1 MTRLALMIDLER
13 CTGCKSC
20 EVACKTENG
29 LGPGER
35 RNRVVWFGDG
45 ETTQEHNKPPSLD
58 FLALSCQQC
67 ERPACIRAC
76 PVSPK
81 AITKD
86 PDTGVVRVD
95 EDMCVG
101 CGECVT
107 ACPYGAMG
115 YDPVGHHAVKCDLCF
130 DRRED
135 GEPTTACAAVC
146 PTKAITFGNHDELL
160 SNAEASKR
168 KKIDNDPF
176 LLGPATIYLDRDIP
190 SASAFNANN
199 RPIPSVLDTGYK
211 ISPKSA
217 SYPYGFPRSERK
229 VDRVEPGGCNIC
241 FNSCT
246 TKFHFHGD
254 KLVKVTGNEED
265 PILEGRVCPKSQ
277 LSLQLYSSKDRLTQ
291 PLKRVG
297 ERGENSFEPIS
308 WEQALNEIS
317 TKLKTIRSE
326 FGNESLGL
334 FSGTRTGTLTNRGY
348 IRMFA
353 KLWGTPNFVT
363 TEPFCSSGKNLAYS
377 MTQGYSGPGNTY
389 TENDMG
395 SAALHLYWGDNQ
407 AETRPVHFGMIN
419 DWRLKRGARMI
430 VIDPRKTVTASKSD
444 WHIPIRPGGDMAL
457 SLSVV
462 YHILSNNLHDQKFCD
477 EWVLG
482 WKNWRDFILE
492 KAYTPEWAAEIADM
506 EPNEIR
512 NLAEEIANADG
523 CIIYGSRGINQ
534 HMNSTQSNRVLMFL
548 AAITGN
554 WGRPGGAYFNMSAS
568 LPIDL
573 DIPVDRLG
581 TITRPKL
588 RTSPVGWT
596 NAILE
601 GKPYNLK
608 AMIVNNNPMA
618 LWPDQNET
626 RKALAALDLL
636 VHIDIFPN
644 ETSAWADY
652 ILPAATGIEKGEV
665 GRACEDR
672 RIVWI
677 DKMMEAPGEAKPDG
691 WIWIELGKRFG
702 FEDVLREDWKDSRK
716 FWDEALINNIQLRG
730 VTQKRLHS
738 TPYRW
743 VRFPVETEDSPEI
756 PTLYLEGTTAAGAPD
771 GNRFPTK
778 SGKLEFWTEELN
790 EKFKPYGLTAF
801 PEFYGERESLI
812 DMAHIEL
819 LDDDASE
826 GIVGPFASGGLS
838 LRGRI
843 VQPDEAKPSRKIR
856 AEGFNLEL
864 LTGRPAAPHFHS
876 WTHYSWQAQEMWPDL
891 YAQIHPKTARE
902 LEIKDGDLIEI
913 ESKHG
918 SVQAKAWVYAGI
930 RKQAVFLPI
939 GWGERQPFNPW
950 RPVNFLTDK
959 TQRDPIS
966 EQTNLKT
973 LLCRIKKK
981 TSPLFINTRA

>member
-20 EVACKTENG
+20 EAACKTENG

-35 RNRVVWFGDG
+35 RNRVVWFAG
-45 ETTQEHNKPPSLD
+45 EEQQQDSDLSAPLD

-76 PVSPK
+76 PVNPK

-86 PDTGVVRVD
+86 PTTGIVRVN
-95 EDMCVG
+95 EDTCVG

-115 YDPVGHHAVKCDLCF
+115 YDSNGHHAVKCDLCF
-130 DRRED
+130 EHRAE
-135 GEPTTACAAVC
+135 GGITTACASVC
-146 PTKAITFGNHDELL
+146 PTNAITFGDRDDLE
-160 SNAEASKR
+160 SKAHSMGR
-168 KKIDNDPF
+168 KQIDNDPF
-176 LLGPATIYLDRDIP
+176 LLGPATIYLDRKQYQNGPFDAKKR
-190 SASAFNANN
+190 S
-199 RPIPSVLDTGYK
+199 IPSVLDTGYK
-211 ISPKSA
+211 ISQRKIDF
-217 SYPYGFPRSERK
+217 PYGFSRDERK
-229 VDRVEPGGCNIC
+229 ADRIEAGGCNIC

-246 TKFHFHGD
+246 AKFHFHND
-254 KLVKVTGNEED
+254 RLVKVTGNDED
-265 PILEGRVCPKSQ
+265 PILKGKVCPKSQ
-277 LSLQLYSSKDRLTQ
+277 LSLQLYSSKERLTQ
-291 PLKRVG
+291 PLKRIG
-297 ERGENSFEPIS
+297 NRGENKFEPIS
-308 WEQALNEIS
+308 WKQALDEIS
-317 TKLKTIRSE
+317 IKLAAIKSN
-326 FGNESLGL
+326 FGSESLGL

-377 MTQGYSGPGNTY
+377 MTQGYGGPGNTY
-389 TENDMG
+389 TEEDMG
-395 SAALHLYWGDNQ
+395 SASLHIYWGDNQ

-419 DWRLKRGARMI
+419 DWRLNRGARMI
-430 VIDPRKTVTASKSD
+430 VIDPRKTVTASKAD

-457 SLSVV
+457 SLSIA
-462 YHILSNNLHDQKFCD
+462 YHILSNNLHDKNFCD
-477 EWVLG
+477 SWVLG
-482 WKNWRDFILE
+482 WQKWRDFILQ
-492 KAYTPEWAAEIADM
+492 KQYTPEWAAEIADLTP
-506 EPNEIR
+506 ERIR
-512 NLAEEIANADG
+512 ILAEEIAGADG

-573 DIPVDRLG
+573 DIPENRLAS
-581 TITRPKL
+581 ITKPKL
-588 RTSPVGWT
+588 RTSPIGWT
-596 NAILE
+596 TAILE
-601 GKPYNLK
+601 GKPYDLK

-618 LWPDQNET
+618 LWPDQNKT
-626 RKALAALDLL
+626 REALAALELL
-636 VHIDIFPN
+636 IHIDIFPN

-652 ILPAATGIEKGEV
+652 VLPAATGIEKGEV

-677 DKMMEAPGEAKPDG
+677 DKMIEAPGQAKPDG

-702 FEDVLREDWKDSRK
+702 FQDVLLEDWKDPRK
-716 FWDEALINNIQLRG
+716 FWDEALIGNIQMRG

-738 TPYRW
+738 NPYRW
-743 VRFPVETEDSPEI
+743 VRFPVPSEDAPEI
-756 PTLYLEGTTAAGAPD
+756 QTLYLEGTTAAGAPE
-771 GNRFPTK
+771 GHRFPTK

-790 EKFKPYGLTAF
+790 AKFEPYGLTAY

-812 DMAHIEL
+812 DMAHMEII
-819 LDDDASE
+819 DDDGSD
-826 GIVGPFASGGLS
+826 GILGPFASGGMAVT
-838 LRGRI
+838 GRI
-843 VQPDEAKPSRKIR
+843 VQPEEAQPSHRIR
-856 AEGFNLEL
+856 SEGFHLEL

-891 YAQIHPKTARE
+891 YAQIHPITAGE
-902 LEIKDGDLIEI
+902 LSIQDGDLIEV

-918 SVQAKAWVYAGI
+918 AIQAKAWVFPGI
-930 RKQAVFLPI
+930 RRHAVFLPI

-966 EQTNLKT
+966 EQTNLKS
-973 LLCRIKKK
+973 LLCKVTKK
-981 TSPLFINTRA
+981 SAGC

>member
-20 EVACKTENG
+20 EAACKTENG

-35 RNRVVWFGDG
+35 RNRVVWFAG
-45 ETTQEHNKPPSLD
+45 EEQKQDSDLSTPLD

-76 PVSPK
+76 PVNPK

-86 PDTGVVRVD
+86 PTTGIVRVN
-95 EDMCVG
+95 EDTCVG

-115 YDPVGHHAVKCDLCF
+115 YDSNGHHAVKCDLCF
-130 DRRED
+130 EHREE
-135 GEPTTACAAVC
+135 GGITTACASVC
-146 PTKAITFGNHDELL
+146 PTNAITFGARDDLE
-160 SNAEASKR
+160 SKAHSMGR
-168 KKIDNDPF
+168 KQIDNDPF
-176 LLGPATIYLDRDIP
+176 LLGPATIYLDRKQYQNGPFDAKKRI
-190 SASAFNANN
+190 
-199 RPIPSVLDTGYK
+199 IPSVLDTGYK
-211 ISPKSA
+211 ISQREIDF
-217 SYPYGFPRSERK
+217 PYGFSRDERK
-229 VDRVEPGGCNIC
+229 ADRIEAGGCNIC

-246 TKFHFHGD
+246 AKFHFHND
-254 KLVKVTGNEED
+254 RLVKVTGNDED
-265 PILEGRVCPKSQ
+265 PILKGKVCPKSQ
-277 LSLQLYSSKDRLTQ
+277 LSLQLYSSKERLTQ
-291 PLKRVG
+291 PLKRIG
-297 ERGENSFEPIS
+297 NRGENKFEPIS
-308 WEQALNEIS
+308 WKQALDEIS
-317 TKLKTIRSE
+317 IKLAAIKSN
-326 FGNESLGL
+326 FGSESLGL

-377 MTQGYSGPGNTY
+377 MTQGYGGPGNTY
-389 TENDMG
+389 TEEDMG
-395 SAALHLYWGDNQ
+395 SASLHIYWGDNQ

-419 DWRLKRGARMI
+419 DWRLNHGARMI
-430 VIDPRKTVTASKSD
+430 VIDPRKTVTASKAD

-457 SLSVV
+457 SLSIA
-462 YHILSNNLHDQKFCD
+462 YHILSNNLHDKNFCD
-477 EWVLG
+477 SWVLG
-482 WKNWRDFILE
+482 WQKWRDFILQ
-492 KAYTPEWAAEIADM
+492 KQYTPEWAAEIADLTP
-506 EPNEIR
+506 ERIR
-512 NLAEEIANADG
+512 ILAEEIAGADG

-573 DIPVDRLG
+573 DIPENRLAS
-581 TITRPKL
+581 ITKPKL
-588 RTSPVGWT
+588 RTSPIGWT
-596 NAILE
+596 TAILE
-601 GKPYNLK
+601 GKPYDLK

-618 LWPDQNET
+618 LWPDQNKT
-626 RKALAALDLL
+626 REALAALELL
-636 VHIDIFPN
+636 IHIDIFPN

-652 ILPAATGIEKGEV
+652 VLPAATGIEKGEV

-677 DKMMEAPGEAKPDG
+677 DKMMEAPGQAKPDG

-702 FEDVLREDWKDSRK
+702 FQDVLLEDWKDPRK
-716 FWDEALINNIQLRG
+716 FWDEALIGNIQMRG

-738 TPYRW
+738 NPYRW
-743 VRFPVETEDSPEI
+743 VRFPVPSEDAPEI
-756 PTLYLEGTTAAGAPD
+756 QTLYLEGTTAAGAPE
-771 GNRFPTK
+771 GHRFPTK

-790 EKFKPYGLTAF
+790 AKFKPYGLTAY

-812 DMAHIEL
+812 DMAHMEII
-819 LDDDASE
+819 DDDGSD
-826 GIVGPFASGGLS
+826 GILGPFASGGMALT
-838 LRGRI
+838 GRI
-843 VQPDEAKPSRKIR
+843 VQPEEAQPSHRIR
-856 AEGFNLEL
+856 SEGFHLEL

-891 YAQIHPKTARE
+891 YAQIHPITAGE
-902 LEIKDGDLIEI
+902 LSIQDGDLIEV

-918 SVQAKAWVYAGI
+918 AIQAKAWVFPGI
-930 RKQAVFLPI
+930 RRHAVFLPI

-966 EQTNLKT
+966 EQTNLKS
-973 LLCRIKKK
+973 LLCKVTKKA
-981 TSPLFINTRA
+981 TG

>member
-35 RNRVVWFGDG
+35 RNRVVWFAG
-45 ETTQEHNKPPSLD
+45 EEQQQDSDLSAPLD

-76 PVSPK
+76 PVNPK

-86 PDTGVVRVD
+86 PTTGIVRVN
-95 EDMCVG
+95 EDTCVG

-115 YDPVGHHAVKCDLCF
+115 YDSNGHHAVKCDLCF
-130 DRRED
+130 EHREE
-135 GEPTTACAAVC
+135 GGITTACASVC
-146 PTKAITFGNHDELL
+146 PTNAITFGARDDLE
-160 SNAEASKR
+160 SKAHSMGR
-168 KKIDNDPF
+168 KQIDNDPF
-176 LLGPATIYLDRDIP
+176 LLGPATIYLDRKQYQNGPFDAKKR
-190 SASAFNANN
+190 S
-199 RPIPSVLDTGYK
+199 IPSVLDTGYK
-211 ISPKSA
+211 ISQSKIDF
-217 SYPYGFPRSERK
+217 PYGFSRDERK
-229 VDRVEPGGCNIC
+229 ADRIEAGGCNIC

-246 TKFHFHGD
+246 AKFHFHND
-254 KLVKVTGNEED
+254 RLVKVTGNDED
-265 PILEGRVCPKSQ
+265 PILKGKVCPKSQ
-277 LSLQLYSSKDRLTQ
+277 LSLQLYSSKERLTQ
-291 PLKRVG
+291 PLKRIG
-297 ERGENSFEPIS
+297 TRGENKFEPVS
-308 WEQALNEIS
+308 WKQALDEIS
-317 TKLKTIRSE
+317 TKLAAIKSN
-326 FGNESLGL
+326 FGSESLGL

-377 MTQGYSGPGNTY
+377 MTQGYGGPGNTY
-389 TENDMG
+389 TEEDMG
-395 SAALHLYWGDNQ
+395 SASLHIYWGDNQ

-419 DWRLKRGARMI
+419 DWRLNRGARMI
-430 VIDPRKTVTASKSD
+430 VIDPRKTVTASKAD

-457 SLSVV
+457 SLSIA
-462 YHILSNNLHDQKFCD
+462 YHILSNNLHDKNFCD
-477 EWVLG
+477 SWVLG
-482 WKNWRDFILE
+482 WQKWRDFILQ
-492 KAYTPEWAAEIADM
+492 KQYTPEWAAEIADLTP
-506 EPNEIR
+506 ERIR
-512 NLAEEIANADG
+512 ILAEEIAGADG

-573 DIPVDRLG
+573 DIPENRLAS
-581 TITRPKL
+581 ITKPKL
-588 RTSPVGWT
+588 RTSPIGWT
-596 NAILE
+596 TAILE
-601 GKPYNLK
+601 GKPYDLK

-618 LWPDQNET
+618 LWPDQNKT
-626 RKALAALDLL
+626 REALAALELL
-636 VHIDIFPN
+636 IHIDIFPN

-652 ILPAATGIEKGEV
+652 VLPAATGIEKGEV

-677 DKMMEAPGEAKPDG
+677 DKMIEAPGQAKPDG

-702 FEDVLREDWKDSRK
+702 FQDVLLEDWKDPRK
-716 FWDEALINNIQLRG
+716 FWDEALIGNIQMRG

-738 TPYRW
+738 NPYRW
-743 VRFPVETEDSPEI
+743 VRFPVPSEDAPEI
-756 PTLYLEGTTAAGAPD
+756 QTLYLEGTTAAGAPE
-771 GNRFPTK
+771 GHRFPTK

-790 EKFKPYGLTAF
+790 AKFEPYGLTAY

-812 DMAHIEL
+812 DMAHMEII
-819 LDDDASE
+819 DDDGSD
-826 GIVGPFASGGLS
+826 GILGPFASGGMAVT
-838 LRGRI
+838 GRI
-843 VQPDEAKPSRKIR
+843 VQPEEAQPSHRIR
-856 AEGFNLEL
+856 SEGFHLEL

-891 YAQIHPKTARE
+891 YAQIHPITAGE
-902 LEIKDGDLIEI
+902 LSIQDGDLIEV

-918 SVQAKAWVYAGI
+918 AIQAKAWVFPGI
-930 RKQAVFLPI
+930 RRHAVFLPI

-959 TQRDPIS
+959 TQRAPIS
-966 EQTNLKT
+966 EQTNLKS
-973 LLCRIKKK
+973 LLCKVTKK
-981 TSPLFINTRA
+981 SVGW

>member
-35 RNRVVWFGDG
+35 RNRVVWFAG
-45 ETTQEHNKPPSLD
+45 EEQKQDPGLSAPLD

-76 PVSPK
+76 PVNPK

-86 PDTGVVRVD
+86 PTTGIVRVN
-95 EDMCVG
+95 EDTCVG

-115 YDPVGHHAVKCDLCF
+115 YDSNGHHAVKCDLCF
-130 DRRED
+130 EHRAD
-135 GEPTTACAAVC
+135 GGITTACASVC
-146 PTKAITFGNHDELL
+146 PTNAITFGTRDDLE
-160 SNAEASKR
+160 SKADSMGR
-168 KKIDNDPF
+168 KQIDNDPF
-176 LLGPATIYLDRDIP
+176 LLGPATIYLDRKQYQNDP
-190 SASAFNANN
+190 FDAKK
-199 RPIPSVLDTGYK
+199 RTIPSVLDTGYK
-211 ISPKSA
+211 ISQKKVDF
-217 SYPYGFPRSERK
+217 PYGFSRDERK
-229 VDRVEPGGCNIC
+229 ADRIEAGGCNIC

-246 TKFHFHGD
+246 AKFHFH
-254 KLVKVTGNEED
+254 KNRLVKVTGNDED
-265 PILEGRVCPKSQ
+265 PILKGRVCPKSQ
-277 LSLQLYSSKDRLTQ
+277 LSLQLYSSKERLTQ
-291 PLKRVG
+291 PLKRIG
-297 ERGENSFEPIS
+297 KRGENKFEPVS
-308 WEQALNEIS
+308 WKQALDEIS
-317 TKLKTIRSE
+317 ARLITIKSQ

-377 MTQGYSGPGNTY
+377 MTQGYGGPGNTY
-389 TENDMG
+389 TEEDMG
-395 SAALHLYWGDNQ
+395 SASLHIYWGDNQ

-419 DWRLKRGARMI
+419 DWRLKRGAEMI
-430 VIDPRKTVTASKSD
+430 VIDPRKTVTASKAD

-457 SLSVV
+457 SLSIA
-462 YHILSNNLHDQKFCD
+462 YHILSNHLHDENFCNS
-477 EWVLG
+477 WVLG
-482 WKNWRDFILE
+482 WKKWRDFILR
-492 KAYTPEWAAEIADM
+492 KQYTPEWAAEIADLT
-506 EPNEIR
+506 PQEIR
-512 NLAEEIANADG
+512 ILAEKIASANG

-568 LPIDL
+568 LPIDI
-573 DIPVDRLG
+573 DIPEDRLASV
-581 TITRPKL
+581 RKPKL
-588 RTSPVGWT
+588 RTSPIGWT
-596 NAILE
+596 KAILE
-601 GKPYNLK
+601 GKPYDLK

-618 LWPDQNET
+618 LWPDQNKT
-626 RKALAALDLL
+626 REALAALELL
-636 VHIDIFPN
+636 IHIDIFPN

-652 ILPAATGIEKGEV
+652 VLPAATGIEKGEV

-677 DKMMEAPGEAKPDG
+677 DKMIEAPGEAKPDG

-702 FEDVLREDWKDSRK
+702 FQDVLLEDWKDPRK
-716 FWDEALINNIQLRG
+716 FWDEALISNIQMRG

-738 TPYRW
+738 NPYRW
-743 VRFPVETEDSPEI
+743 VRFPVPSEDAPEI
-756 PTLYLEGTTAAGAPD
+756 QTLYLEGTTAAGAPE
-771 GNRFPTK
+771 GHRFPTK
-778 SGKLEFWTEELN
+778 SGKLEFWTDELN
-790 EKFKPYGLTAF
+790 AKFEPYGLTAY

-812 DMAHIEL
+812 DMAHMEII
-819 LDDDASE
+819 DDDGSD
-826 GIVGPFASGGLS
+826 GILGPFASGGMAVT
-838 LRGRI
+838 GRI
-843 VQPDEAKPSRKIR
+843 VQPEEAQPGQLIR
-856 AEGFNLEL
+856 SDGFWLEL

-891 YAQIHPKTARE
+891 YAQIHPITAGE
-902 LEIKDGDLIEI
+902 LSIQDGDLIEV

-918 SVQAKAWVYAGI
+918 AIQAKAWVFPGI
-930 RKQAVFLPI
+930 RRHAVFLPI

-966 EQTNLKT
+966 EQTNLKS
-973 LLCRIKKK
+973 LLCKITKK
-981 TSPLFINTRA
+981 TAN

>member
-20 EVACKTENG
+20 EAACKTENG

-35 RNRVVWFGDG
+35 RNRVVWFAG
-45 ETTQEHNKPPSLD
+45 EEQQQDSDLSAPLD

-76 PVSPK
+76 PVNPK

-86 PDTGVVRVD
+86 PTTGIVRVN
-95 EDMCVG
+95 EDTCVG

-115 YDPVGHHAVKCDLCF
+115 YDSNGHHAVKCDLCF
-130 DRRED
+130 EHRAE
-135 GEPTTACAAVC
+135 GGITTACASVC
-146 PTKAITFGNHDELL
+146 PTNAITFGARDDLE
-160 SNAEASKR
+160 SKAHSMGR
-168 KKIDNDPF
+168 KQIDNDPF
-176 LLGPATIYLDRDIP
+176 LLGPATIYLDRKQYQNGPFDAKKR
-190 SASAFNANN
+190 S
-199 RPIPSVLDTGYK
+199 IPSVLDTGYK
-211 ISPKSA
+211 ISQRKIDF
-217 SYPYGFPRSERK
+217 PYGFSRNERK
-229 VDRVEPGGCNIC
+229 ADRIEAGGCNIC

-246 TKFHFHGD
+246 AKFHFHND
-254 KLVKVTGNEED
+254 RLVKVTGNDED
-265 PILEGRVCPKSQ
+265 PILKGKVCPKSQ
-277 LSLQLYSSKDRLTQ
+277 LSLQLYSSKERLTQ
-291 PLKRVG
+291 PLKRIG
-297 ERGENSFEPIS
+297 NRGENKFEPIS
-308 WEQALNEIS
+308 WKQALDEIS
-317 TKLKTIRSE
+317 IKLAAIKSN
-326 FGNESLGL
+326 FGSESLGL

-377 MTQGYSGPGNTY
+377 MTQGYGGPGNTY
-389 TENDMG
+389 TEEDMG
-395 SAALHLYWGDNQ
+395 SASLHIYWGDNQ

-419 DWRLKRGARMI
+419 DWRLNRGARMI
-430 VIDPRKTVTASKSD
+430 VIDPRKTVTASKAD

-457 SLSVV
+457 SLSIA
-462 YHILSNNLHDQKFCD
+462 YHILSNNLHDEDFCNS
-477 EWVLG
+477 WVLG
-482 WKNWRDFILE
+482 WQKWRDFILQ
-492 KAYTPEWAAEIADM
+492 KQYTPEWAAEIADLTP
-506 EPNEIR
+506 ERIR
-512 NLAEEIANADG
+512 ILAEEIAGADG

-573 DIPVDRLG
+573 DIPENRLAS
-581 TITRPKL
+581 ITKPKL
-588 RTSPVGWT
+588 RTSPIGWT
-596 NAILE
+596 TAILE
-601 GKPYNLK
+601 GKPYDLK

-618 LWPDQNET
+618 LWPDQNKT
-626 RKALAALDLL
+626 REALAALELL
-636 VHIDIFPN
+636 IHIDIFPN

-652 ILPAATGIEKGEV
+652 VLPAATGIEKGEV

-677 DKMMEAPGEAKPDG
+677 DKMIEAPGQAKPDG

-702 FEDVLREDWKDSRK
+702 FQDVLLEDWKDPRK
-716 FWDEALINNIQLRG
+716 FWDEALIGNIQMRG

-738 TPYRW
+738 NPYRW
-743 VRFPVETEDSPEI
+743 VRFPVPSEDAPEI
-756 PTLYLEGTTAAGAPD
+756 QTLYLEGTTAAGAPE
-771 GNRFPTK
+771 GHRFPTK

-790 EKFKPYGLTAF
+790 AKFEPYGLTAY

-812 DMAHIEL
+812 DMAHMEII
-819 LDDDASE
+819 DDDGSD
-826 GIVGPFASGGLS
+826 GILGPFASGGMAVT
-838 LRGRI
+838 GRI
-843 VQPDEAKPSRKIR
+843 VQPEEAQPSHRIR
-856 AEGFNLEL
+856 SEGFHLEL

-891 YAQIHPKTARE
+891 YAQIHPITAGE
-902 LEIKDGDLIEI
+902 LSIQDGDLIEV

-918 SVQAKAWVYAGI
+918 AIQAKAWVFHGI

-966 EQTNLKT
+966 EQTNLKS
-973 LLCRIKKK
+973 LLCKVTKKAA
-981 TSPLFINTRA
+981 N

>member
-20 EVACKTENG
+20 EAACKTENG

-35 RNRVVWFGDG
+35 RNRVVWFAG
-45 ETTQEHNKPPSLD
+45 EEQKQDSDLSTPLD

-76 PVSPK
+76 PVNPK

-86 PDTGVVRVD
+86 PTTGIVRVN
-95 EDMCVG
+95 EDTCVG

-115 YDPVGHHAVKCDLCF
+115 YDSNGHHAVKCDLCF
-130 DRRED
+130 EHRAE
-135 GEPTTACAAVC
+135 GGITTACASVC
-146 PTKAITFGNHDELL
+146 PTNAITFGARDDLE
-160 SNAEASKR
+160 SKAHSMGR
-168 KKIDNDPF
+168 KQIDNDPF
-176 LLGPATIYLDRDIP
+176 LLGPATIYLDRKQYQNGPFDAKKR
-190 SASAFNANN
+190 S
-199 RPIPSVLDTGYK
+199 IPSVLDTGYK
-211 ISPKSA
+211 ISQRKIDF
-217 SYPYGFPRSERK
+217 PYGFSRDERK
-229 VDRVEPGGCNIC
+229 ADRIEAGGCNIC

-246 TKFHFHGD
+246 AKFHFHND
-254 KLVKVTGNEED
+254 RLVKVTGNDED
-265 PILEGRVCPKSQ
+265 PILKGKVCPKSQ
-277 LSLQLYSSKDRLTQ
+277 LSLQLYSSKERLTQ
-291 PLKRVG
+291 PLKRIG
-297 ERGENSFEPIS
+297 NRGENKFEPIS
-308 WEQALNEIS
+308 WKQALDEIS
-317 TKLKTIRSE
+317 IKLTAIKSN
-326 FGNESLGL
+326 FGSESLGL

-377 MTQGYSGPGNTY
+377 MTQGYGGPGNTY
-389 TENDMG
+389 TEEDMG
-395 SAALHLYWGDNQ
+395 SASLHIYWGDNQ

-419 DWRLKRGARMI
+419 DWRLNRGARMI
-430 VIDPRKTVTASKSD
+430 VIDPRKTVTASKAD

-457 SLSVV
+457 SLSIA
-462 YHILSNNLHDQKFCD
+462 YHILSNNLHDKNFCD
-477 EWVLG
+477 SWVLG
-482 WKNWRDFILE
+482 WQKWRDFILQ
-492 KAYTPEWAAEIADM
+492 KQYTPEWAAEIADLTP
-506 EPNEIR
+506 ERIR
-512 NLAEEIANADG
+512 ILAEEIAGADG

-573 DIPVDRLG
+573 DIPENRLAS
-581 TITRPKL
+581 ITKPKL
-588 RTSPVGWT
+588 RTSPIGWT
-596 NAILE
+596 TAILE
-601 GKPYNLK
+601 GKPYDLK

-618 LWPDQNET
+618 LWPDQNKT
-626 RKALAALDLL
+626 REALAALELL
-636 VHIDIFPN
+636 IHIDIFPN

-652 ILPAATGIEKGEV
+652 VLPAATGIEKGEV

-677 DKMMEAPGEAKPDG
+677 DKMIEAPGQAKPDG

-702 FEDVLREDWKDSRK
+702 FQDVLLEDWKDPRK
-716 FWDEALINNIQLRG
+716 FWDEALIGNIQMRG

-738 TPYRW
+738 NPYRW
-743 VRFPVETEDSPEI
+743 VRFPVPSEDAPEI
-756 PTLYLEGTTAAGAPD
+756 QTLYLEGTTAAGAPE
-771 GNRFPTK
+771 GHRFPTK

-790 EKFKPYGLTAF
+790 AKFEPYGLTAY

-812 DMAHIEL
+812 DMAHMEII
-819 LDDDASE
+819 DDDGSD
-826 GIVGPFASGGLS
+826 GILGPFASGGMALT
-838 LRGRI
+838 GRI
-843 VQPDEAKPSRKIR
+843 VQPEEAQPSHRIR
-856 AEGFNLEL
+856 SEGFHLEL

-891 YAQIHPKTARE
+891 YAQIHPITAGE
-902 LEIKDGDLIEI
+902 LSIQDGDLIEV

-918 SVQAKAWVYAGI
+918 AIQAKAWVFPGI
-930 RKQAVFLPI
+930 RRHAVFLPI

-966 EQTNLKT
+966 EQTNLKS
-973 LLCRIKKK
+973 LLCKVTKKA
-981 TSPLFINTRA
+981 TG

>member
-20 EVACKTENG
+20 EAACKTENG

-35 RNRVVWFGDG
+35 RNRVVWFAG
-45 ETTQEHNKPPSLD
+45 EEQQQDSGLSAPLD

-76 PVSPK
+76 PVNPK

-86 PDTGVVRVD
+86 PTTGIVRVN
-95 EDMCVG
+95 EDTCVG

-115 YDPVGHHAVKCDLCF
+115 YDSNGHHAVKCDLCF
-130 DRRED
+130 EHRAE
-135 GEPTTACAAVC
+135 GGITTACASVC
-146 PTKAITFGNHDELL
+146 PTNAITFGARDDLE
-160 SNAEASKR
+160 SKAHSMGR
-168 KKIDNDPF
+168 KQIDNDPF
-176 LLGPATIYLDRDIP
+176 LLGPATIYLDRKQYQNGPFDAKKR
-190 SASAFNANN
+190 S
-199 RPIPSVLDTGYK
+199 IPSVLDTGYK
-211 ISPKSA
+211 ISQRKIDF
-217 SYPYGFPRSERK
+217 PYGFSRNERK
-229 VDRVEPGGCNIC
+229 ADRIEAGGCNIC

-246 TKFHFHGD
+246 AKFHFHND
-254 KLVKVTGNEED
+254 RLVKVTGNDED
-265 PILEGRVCPKSQ
+265 PILNGKVCPKSQ
-277 LSLQLYSSKDRLTQ
+277 LSLQLYSSKERLTQ
-291 PLKRVG
+291 PLKRIG
-297 ERGENSFEPIS
+297 NRGENKFEPIS
-308 WEQALNEIS
+308 WKQALDEIS
-317 TKLKTIRSE
+317 IKLAAIKSN
-326 FGNESLGL
+326 FGSESLGL

-377 MTQGYSGPGNTY
+377 MTQGYGGPGNTY
-389 TENDMG
+389 TEEDMG
-395 SAALHLYWGDNQ
+395 SASLHIYWGDNQ

-419 DWRLKRGARMI
+419 DWRLNRGARMI
-430 VIDPRKTVTASKSD
+430 VIDPRKTVTASKAD

-457 SLSVV
+457 SLSIA
-462 YHILSNNLHDQKFCD
+462 YHILSNNLHDKNFCD
-477 EWVLG
+477 SWVLG
-482 WKNWRDFILE
+482 WQKWRDFILQ
-492 KAYTPEWAAEIADM
+492 KQYTPEWAAEIADLTP
-506 EPNEIR
+506 ERIR
-512 NLAEEIANADG
+512 ILAEEIAGADG

-573 DIPVDRLG
+573 DIPENRLAS
-581 TITRPKL
+581 ITKPKL
-588 RTSPVGWT
+588 RTSPIGWT
-596 NAILE
+596 TAILE
-601 GKPYNLK
+601 GKPYDLK

-618 LWPDQNET
+618 LWPDQNKT
-626 RKALAALDLL
+626 REALAALELL
-636 VHIDIFPN
+636 IHIDIFPN

-652 ILPAATGIEKGEV
+652 VLPAATGIEKGEV

-677 DKMMEAPGEAKPDG
+677 DKMIEAPGQAKPDG

-702 FEDVLREDWKDSRK
+702 FQDVLLEDWKDPRK
-716 FWDEALINNIQLRG
+716 FWDEALIGNIQMRG

-738 TPYRW
+738 NPYRW
-743 VRFPVETEDSPEI
+743 VRFPVPSEDAPEI
-756 PTLYLEGTTAAGAPD
+756 QTLYLEGTTAAGAPE
-771 GNRFPTK
+771 GHRFPTK
-778 SGKLEFWTEELN
+778 SGKLEFWTDELN
-790 EKFKPYGLTAF
+790 AKFEPYGLTAY

-812 DMAHIEL
+812 DMAHMEII
-819 LDDDASE
+819 DDDGSD
-826 GIVGPFASGGLS
+826 GILGPFASGGMAVT
-838 LRGRI
+838 GRI
-843 VQPDEAKPSRKIR
+843 VQPEEAQPSHRIR
-856 AEGFNLEL
+856 SEGFHLEL

-891 YAQIHPKTARE
+891 YAQIHPITAGE
-902 LEIKDGDLIEI
+902 LSIQDGDLIEV

-918 SVQAKAWVYAGI
+918 AIQAKAWVFPGI
-930 RKQAVFLPI
+930 RRHAVFLPI

-966 EQTNLKT
+966 EQTNLKS
-973 LLCRIKKK
+973 LLCKVTKKA
-981 TSPLFINTRA
+981 TG

>member
-20 EVACKTENG
+20 EAACKTENG

-35 RNRVVWFGDG
+35 RNRVVWFAG
-45 ETTQEHNKPPSLD
+45 EEQQQDSDLSAPLD

-76 PVSPK
+76 PVNPK

-86 PDTGVVRVD
+86 PTTGIVRVN
-95 EDMCVG
+95 EDTCVG

-115 YDPVGHHAVKCDLCF
+115 YDSNGHHAVKCDLCF
-130 DRRED
+130 EHRAE
-135 GEPTTACAAVC
+135 GGITTACASVC
-146 PTKAITFGNHDELL
+146 PTNAITFGARDDLE
-160 SNAEASKR
+160 SKAHSMGR
-168 KKIDNDPF
+168 KQIDNDPF
-176 LLGPATIYLDRDIP
+176 LLGPATIYLDRKQYQNGPFDAKKR
-190 SASAFNANN
+190 S
-199 RPIPSVLDTGYK
+199 IPSVLDTGYK
-211 ISPKSA
+211 ISQRKIDF
-217 SYPYGFPRSERK
+217 PYGFSRDERK
-229 VDRVEPGGCNIC
+229 ADRIEAGGCNIC

-246 TKFHFHGD
+246 AKFHFHND
-254 KLVKVTGNEED
+254 RLVKVTGNDED
-265 PILEGRVCPKSQ
+265 PILKGKVCPKSQ
-277 LSLQLYSSKDRLTQ
+277 LSLQLYSSKERLTQ
-291 PLKRVG
+291 PLKRIG
-297 ERGENSFEPIS
+297 NRGENKFEPIS
-308 WEQALNEIS
+308 WKQALDEIS
-317 TKLKTIRSE
+317 IKLTAIKSN
-326 FGNESLGL
+326 FGSESLGL

-377 MTQGYSGPGNTY
+377 MTQGYGGPGNTY
-389 TENDMG
+389 TEEDMG
-395 SAALHLYWGDNQ
+395 SASLHIYWGDNQ

-419 DWRLKRGARMI
+419 DWRLNRGARMI
-430 VIDPRKTVTASKSD
+430 VIDPRKTVTASKAD

-457 SLSVV
+457 SLSIA
-462 YHILSNNLHDQKFCD
+462 YHILSNNLHDKNFCD
-477 EWVLG
+477 SWVLG
-482 WKNWRDFILE
+482 WQKWRDFILQ
-492 KAYTPEWAAEIADM
+492 KQYTPEWAAEIADLTP
-506 EPNEIR
+506 ERIR
-512 NLAEEIANADG
+512 ILAEEIAGADG

-573 DIPVDRLG
+573 DIPENRLAS
-581 TITRPKL
+581 ITKPKL
-588 RTSPVGWT
+588 RTSPIGWT
-596 NAILE
+596 TAILE
-601 GKPYNLK
+601 GKPYDLK

-618 LWPDQNET
+618 LWPDQNKT
-626 RKALAALDLL
+626 REALAALELL
-636 VHIDIFPN
+636 IHIDIFPN

-652 ILPAATGIEKGEV
+652 VLPAATGIEKGEV

-677 DKMMEAPGEAKPDG
+677 DKMIEAPGDAKPDG

-702 FEDVLREDWKDSRK
+702 FQDVLLEDWKDPRK
-716 FWDEALINNIQLRG
+716 FWDEALISNIQMRG

-738 TPYRW
+738 NPYRW
-743 VRFPVETEDSPEI
+743 VRFPVPSEDAPEI
-756 PTLYLEGTTAAGAPD
+756 QTLYLEGTTAAGAPE
-771 GNRFPTK
+771 GHRFPTK

-790 EKFKPYGLTAF
+790 AKFEPYGLTAY

-812 DMAHIEL
+812 DMAHMEII
-819 LDDDASE
+819 DDDGSD
-826 GIVGPFASGGLS
+826 GILGPFASGGMAVT
-838 LRGRI
+838 GRI
-843 VQPDEAKPSRKIR
+843 VQPEEAQPSHRIR
-856 AEGFNLEL
+856 SEGFHLEL

-891 YAQIHPKTARE
+891 YAQIHPITAGE
-902 LEIKDGDLIEI
+902 LSIQDGDLIEV

-918 SVQAKAWVYAGI
+918 AIQAKAWVFPGI
-930 RKQAVFLPI
+930 RKHAVFLPI

-966 EQTNLKT
+966 EQTNLKS
-973 LLCRIKKK
+973 LLCKVTKK
-981 TSPLFINTRA
+981 STRW

>member
-20 EVACKTENG
+20 EAACKTENG

-35 RNRVVWFGDG
+35 RNRVVWFAG
-45 ETTQEHNKPPSLD
+45 EEQQQDSDLSAPLD

-76 PVSPK
+76 PVNPK

-86 PDTGVVRVD
+86 PTTGIVRVN
-95 EDMCVG
+95 EDTCVG

-115 YDPVGHHAVKCDLCF
+115 YDSNGHHAVKCDLCF
-130 DRRED
+130 EHRAE
-135 GEPTTACAAVC
+135 GGITTACASVC
-146 PTKAITFGNHDELL
+146 PTNAITFGARDDLE
-160 SNAEASKR
+160 SKAHSMGR
-168 KKIDNDPF
+168 KQIDNDPF
-176 LLGPATIYLDRDIP
+176 LLGPATIYLDRKQYQNGPFDAKKR
-190 SASAFNANN
+190 S
-199 RPIPSVLDTGYK
+199 IPSVLDTGYK
-211 ISPKSA
+211 ISQRKIDF
-217 SYPYGFPRSERK
+217 PYGFSRDERK
-229 VDRVEPGGCNIC
+229 ADRIEAGGCNIC

-246 TKFHFHGD
+246 AKFHFHND
-254 KLVKVTGNEED
+254 RLVKVTGNDED
-265 PILEGRVCPKSQ
+265 PILKGKVCPKSQ
-277 LSLQLYSSKDRLTQ
+277 LSLQLYSSKERLTQ
-291 PLKRVG
+291 PLKRIG
-297 ERGENSFEPIS
+297 NRGENKFEPIS
-308 WEQALNEIS
+308 WKQALDEIS
-317 TKLKTIRSE
+317 IKLAAIKSN
-326 FGNESLGL
+326 FGSESLGL

-377 MTQGYSGPGNTY
+377 MTQGYGGPGNTY
-389 TENDMG
+389 TEEDMG
-395 SAALHLYWGDNQ
+395 SASLHIYWGDNQ

-419 DWRLKRGARMI
+419 DWRLNRGARMI
-430 VIDPRKTVTASKSD
+430 VIDPRKTVTASKAD

-457 SLSVV
+457 SLSIA
-462 YHILSNNLHDQKFCD
+462 YHILSNNLHDKNFCD
-477 EWVLG
+477 SWVLG
-482 WKNWRDFILE
+482 WQKWRDFILQ
-492 KAYTPEWAAEIADM
+492 KQYTPEWAAEIADLTP
-506 EPNEIR
+506 ERIR
-512 NLAEEIANADG
+512 ILAEEIAGADG

-573 DIPVDRLG
+573 DIPENRLAS
-581 TITRPKL
+581 ITKPKL
-588 RTSPVGWT
+588 RTSPIGWT
-596 NAILE
+596 TAILE
-601 GKPYNLK
+601 GKPYDLK

-618 LWPDQNET
+618 LWPDQNKT
-626 RKALAALDLL
+626 REALAALELL
-636 VHIDIFPN
+636 IHIDIFPN

-652 ILPAATGIEKGEV
+652 VLPAATGIEKGEV

-677 DKMMEAPGEAKPDG
+677 DKMIEAPGQAKPDG
-691 WIWIELGKRFG
+691 WIWIELGKRLG
-702 FEDVLREDWKDSRK
+702 FQDVLLEDWKDPRK
-716 FWDEALINNIQLRG
+716 FWDEALIGNIQMRG

-738 TPYRW
+738 NPYRW
-743 VRFPVETEDSPEI
+743 VRFPVPSEDAPEI
-756 PTLYLEGTTAAGAPD
+756 QTLYLEGTTAAGAPE
-771 GNRFPTK
+771 GHRFPTK

-790 EKFKPYGLTAF
+790 AKFEPYGLTAY

-812 DMAHIEL
+812 DMAHMEII
-819 LDDDASE
+819 DDDGSD
-826 GIVGPFASGGLS
+826 GILGPFASGGMAVT
-838 LRGRI
+838 GRI
-843 VQPDEAKPSRKIR
+843 VQPEEAQPSHRIR
-856 AEGFNLEL
+856 SEGFHLEL

-891 YAQIHPKTARE
+891 YAQIHPITAGE
-902 LEIKDGDLIEI
+902 LSIQDGDLIEV

-918 SVQAKAWVYAGI
+918 AIQAKAWVFPGI
-930 RKQAVFLPI
+930 RRHAVFLPI

-966 EQTNLKT
+966 EQTNLKS
-973 LLCRIKKK
+973 LLCKVTKK
-981 TSPLFINTRA
+981 SAGW

>member
-20 EVACKTENG
+20 EAACKTENG

-35 RNRVVWFGDG
+35 RNRVVWFAG
-45 ETTQEHNKPPSLD
+45 EEQQQDSDLSAPLD

-76 PVSPK
+76 PVNPK

-86 PDTGVVRVD
+86 PNTGIVRVN
-95 EDMCVG
+95 EDTCVG

-115 YDPVGHHAVKCDLCF
+115 YDSNGHHAVKCDLCF
-130 DRRED
+130 EHRAD
-135 GEPTTACAAVC
+135 GGITTACASVC
-146 PTKAITFGNHDELL
+146 PTNAITFGARDDLE
-160 SNAEASKR
+160 SKAHSMGR
-168 KKIDNDPF
+168 KQIDNDPF
-176 LLGPATIYLDRDIP
+176 LLGPATIYLDRKQYQNDP
-190 SASAFNANN
+190 FDAKK
-199 RPIPSVLDTGYK
+199 RTIPSVLDTGYR
-211 ISPKSA
+211 ISQREIDF
-217 SYPYGFPRSERK
+217 PYGFSRDERK
-229 VDRVEPGGCNIC
+229 ADRIEAGGCNIC

-246 TKFHFHGD
+246 AKFHFHND
-254 KLVKVTGNEED
+254 RLVKVTGNDED
-265 PILEGRVCPKSQ
+265 PILKGKVCPKSQ
-277 LSLQLYSSKDRLTQ
+277 LSLQLYSSKERLTQ
-291 PLKRVG
+291 PLKRIG
-297 ERGENSFEPIS
+297 NRGENKFEPIS
-308 WEQALNEIS
+308 WKQALDEIS
-317 TKLKTIRSE
+317 IKLAAIKSN
-326 FGNESLGL
+326 FGSESLGL

-377 MTQGYSGPGNTY
+377 MTQGYGGPGNTY
-389 TENDMG
+389 TEEDMG
-395 SAALHLYWGDNQ
+395 SASLHIYWGDNQ

-419 DWRLKRGARMI
+419 DWRLNRGARMI
-430 VIDPRKTVTASKSD
+430 VIDPRKTVTASKAD

-457 SLSVV
+457 SLSIA
-462 YHILSNNLHDQKFCD
+462 YHILSNNLHDKNFCD
-477 EWVLG
+477 SWVLG
-482 WKNWRDFILE
+482 WQKWRDFILQ
-492 KAYTPEWAAEIADM
+492 KQYTPEWAAEIADLTP
-506 EPNEIR
+506 ERIR
-512 NLAEEIANADG
+512 ILAEEIAGADG

-573 DIPVDRLG
+573 DIPENRLASV
-581 TITRPKL
+581 TKPKL
-588 RTSPVGWT
+588 RTSPIGWT
-596 NAILE
+596 TAILE
-601 GKPYNLK
+601 GKPYDLK

-618 LWPDQNET
+618 LWPDQNKT
-626 RKALAALDLL
+626 REALAALELL
-636 VHIDIFPN
+636 IHIDIFPN

-652 ILPAATGIEKGEV
+652 VLPAATGIEKGEV

-677 DKMMEAPGEAKPDG
+677 DKMIEAPGQAKPDG

-702 FEDVLREDWKDSRK
+702 FQDVLLEDWKDPRK
-716 FWDEALINNIQLRG
+716 FWDEALIGNIQMRG

-738 TPYRW
+738 NPYRW
-743 VRFPVETEDSPEI
+743 VRFPVPSEDAPEI
-756 PTLYLEGTTAAGAPD
+756 QTLYLEGTTAAGAPE
-771 GNRFPTK
+771 GHRFPTK

-790 EKFKPYGLTAF
+790 AKFEPYGLTAY

-812 DMAHIEL
+812 DMAHMEII
-819 LDDDASE
+819 DDDGSD
-826 GIVGPFASGGLS
+826 GILGPFASGGMAVT
-838 LRGRI
+838 GRI
-843 VQPDEAKPSRKIR
+843 VQPEEAQPSHRIR
-856 AEGFNLEL
+856 SEGFHLEL

-891 YAQIHPKTARE
+891 YAQIHPITAGE
-902 LEIKDGDLIEI
+902 LSIQDGDLIEV

-918 SVQAKAWVYAGI
+918 AIQAKAWVFPGI
-930 RKQAVFLPI
+930 RRHAVFLPI

-966 EQTNLKT
+966 EQTNLKS
-973 LLCRIKKK
+973 LLCKVTKK
-981 TSPLFINTRA
+981 SAGW

>member
-20 EVACKTENG
+20 EAACKTENG

-35 RNRVVWFGDG
+35 RNRVVWFAG
-45 ETTQEHNKPPSLD
+45 EEQQQDSDLSAPLD

-76 PVSPK
+76 PVNPK

-86 PDTGVVRVD
+86 PTTGIVRVN
-95 EDMCVG
+95 EDTCVG

-115 YDPVGHHAVKCDLCF
+115 YDSNGHHAVKCDLCF
-130 DRRED
+130 EHRAE
-135 GEPTTACAAVC
+135 GGITTACASVC
-146 PTKAITFGNHDELL
+146 PTNAITFGARDDLE
-160 SNAEASKR
+160 SKAHSMGR
-168 KKIDNDPF
+168 KQIDNDPF
-176 LLGPATIYLDRDIP
+176 LLGPATIYLDRKQYQNGPFDAKKR
-190 SASAFNANN
+190 S
-199 RPIPSVLDTGYK
+199 IPSVLDTGYK
-211 ISPKSA
+211 ISQRKIDF
-217 SYPYGFPRSERK
+217 PYGFSRDERK
-229 VDRVEPGGCNIC
+229 ADRIEAGGCNIC

-246 TKFHFHGD
+246 AKFHFHND
-254 KLVKVTGNEED
+254 RLVKVTGNDED
-265 PILEGRVCPKSQ
+265 PILKGKVCPKSQ
-277 LSLQLYSSKDRLTQ
+277 LSLQLYSSKERLTQ
-291 PLKRVG
+291 PLKRIG
-297 ERGENSFEPIS
+297 NRGENKFEPIS
-308 WEQALNEIS
+308 WKQALDEIS
-317 TKLKTIRSE
+317 IKLAAIKSN
-326 FGNESLGL
+326 FGSESLGL

-377 MTQGYSGPGNTY
+377 MTQGYGGPGNTY
-389 TENDMG
+389 TEEDMG
-395 SAALHLYWGDNQ
+395 SASLHIYWGDNQ

-419 DWRLKRGARMI
+419 DWRLNRGARMI
-430 VIDPRKTVTASKSD
+430 VIDPRKTVTASKAD

-457 SLSVV
+457 SLSIA
-462 YHILSNNLHDQKFCD
+462 YHILSNNLHDKNFCD
-477 EWVLG
+477 SWVLG
-482 WKNWRDFILE
+482 WQKWRDFILQ
-492 KAYTPEWAAEIADM
+492 KQYTPEWAAEIADLTP
-506 EPNEIR
+506 ERIR
-512 NLAEEIANADG
+512 ILAEEIAGADG

-573 DIPVDRLG
+573 DIPENRLAS
-581 TITRPKL
+581 ITKPKL
-588 RTSPVGWT
+588 RTSPIGWT
-596 NAILE
+596 TAILE
-601 GKPYNLK
+601 GKPYDLK

-618 LWPDQNET
+618 LWPDQNKT
-626 RKALAALDLL
+626 REALAALELL
-636 VHIDIFPN
+636 IHIDIFPN

-652 ILPAATGIEKGEV
+652 VLPAATGIEKGEV

-677 DKMMEAPGEAKPDG
+677 DKMIEAPGQAKPDG

-702 FEDVLREDWKDSRK
+702 FQDVLLEDWKDPRK
-716 FWDEALINNIQLRG
+716 FWDEALIGNIQMRG

-738 TPYRW
+738 NPYRW
-743 VRFPVETEDSPEI
+743 VRFPVPSEDAPEI
-756 PTLYLEGTTAAGAPD
+756 QTLYLEGTTAAGAPE
-771 GNRFPTK
+771 GHRFPTK

-790 EKFKPYGLTAF
+790 AKFEPYGLTAY

-812 DMAHIEL
+812 DMAHMEII
-819 LDDDASE
+819 DDDGSD
-826 GIVGPFASGGLS
+826 GILGPFASGGMAVT
-838 LRGRI
+838 GRI
-843 VQPDEAKPSRKIR
+843 VQPEDAQPGQRIR
-856 AEGFNLEL
+856 SEGFHLEL

-891 YAQIHPKTARE
+891 YAQIHPITAGE
-902 LEIKDGDLIEI
+902 LSIQDGDLIEV

-918 SVQAKAWVYAGI
+918 AIQAKAWVFPGI
-930 RKQAVFLPI
+930 RRHAVFLPI

-966 EQTNLKT
+966 EQTNLKS
-973 LLCRIKKK
+973 LLCKVTKK
-981 TSPLFINTRA
+981 SAGW

>member
-20 EVACKTENG
+20 EAACKTENG

-35 RNRVVWFGDG
+35 RNRVVWFAG
-45 ETTQEHNKPPSLD
+45 EEQKQDSDLSTPLD

-76 PVSPK
+76 PVNPK

-86 PDTGVVRVD
+86 PTTGIVRVN
-95 EDMCVG
+95 EDTCVG

-115 YDPVGHHAVKCDLCF
+115 YDSNGHHAVKCDLCF
-130 DRRED
+130 EHREE
-135 GEPTTACAAVC
+135 GGITTACASVC
-146 PTKAITFGNHDELL
+146 PTNAITFGARDDLE
-160 SNAEASKR
+160 SKAHSMGR
-168 KKIDNDPF
+168 KQIDNDPF
-176 LLGPATIYLDRDIP
+176 LLGPATIYLDRKQYQNGPFDAKKRI
-190 SASAFNANN
+190 
-199 RPIPSVLDTGYK
+199 IPSVLDTGYK
-211 ISPKSA
+211 ISQREIDF
-217 SYPYGFPRSERK
+217 PYGFSRDERK
-229 VDRVEPGGCNIC
+229 ADRIEAGGCNIC

-246 TKFHFHGD
+246 AKFHFHND
-254 KLVKVTGNEED
+254 RLVKVTGNDED
-265 PILEGRVCPKSQ
+265 PILKGKVCPKSQ
-277 LSLQLYSSKDRLTQ
+277 LSLQLYSSKERLTQ
-291 PLKRVG
+291 PLKRIG
-297 ERGENSFEPIS
+297 NRGENKFEPIS
-308 WEQALNEIS
+308 WKQALDEIS
-317 TKLKTIRSE
+317 IKLAAIKSN
-326 FGNESLGL
+326 FGSESLGL

-377 MTQGYSGPGNTY
+377 MTQGYGGPGNTY
-389 TENDMG
+389 TEEDMG
-395 SAALHLYWGDNQ
+395 SASLHIYWGDNQ

-419 DWRLKRGARMI
+419 DWRLNRGARMI
-430 VIDPRKTVTASKSD
+430 VIDPRKTVTASKAD

-457 SLSVV
+457 SLSIA
-462 YHILSNNLHDQKFCD
+462 YHILSNNLHDKNFCD
-477 EWVLG
+477 SWVLG
-482 WKNWRDFILE
+482 WQKWRDFILQ
-492 KAYTPEWAAEIADM
+492 KQYTPEWAAEIADLAP
-506 EPNEIR
+506 ERIR
-512 NLAEEIANADG
+512 ILAEEIAGADG

-573 DIPVDRLG
+573 DIPENRLAS
-581 TITRPKL
+581 ITKPKL
-588 RTSPVGWT
+588 RTSPIGWT
-596 NAILE
+596 TAILE
-601 GKPYNLK
+601 GKPYDLK

-618 LWPDQNET
+618 LWPDQNKT
-626 RKALAALDLL
+626 REALAALELL
-636 VHIDIFPN
+636 IHIDIFPN

-652 ILPAATGIEKGEV
+652 VLPAATGIEKGEV

-677 DKMMEAPGEAKPDG
+677 DKMIEAPGQAKPDG

-702 FEDVLREDWKDSRK
+702 FQDVLLEDWKDPRK
-716 FWDEALINNIQLRG
+716 FWDEALIGNIQMRG

-738 TPYRW
+738 NPYRW
-743 VRFPVETEDSPEI
+743 VRFPVPSEDAPEI
-756 PTLYLEGTTAAGAPD
+756 QTLYLEGTTAAGAPE
-771 GNRFPTK
+771 GHRFPTK

-790 EKFKPYGLTAF
+790 AKFKPYGLTAY

-812 DMAHIEL
+812 DMAHMEII
-819 LDDDASE
+819 DDDGSD
-826 GIVGPFASGGLS
+826 GILGPFASGGMALT
-838 LRGRI
+838 GRI
-843 VQPDEAKPSRKIR
+843 VQPEEAQPSHRIR
-856 AEGFNLEL
+856 SEGFHLEL

-891 YAQIHPKTARE
+891 YAQIHPITAGE
-902 LEIKDGDLIEI
+902 LSIQDGDLIEV

-918 SVQAKAWVYAGI
+918 AIQAKAWVFPGI
-930 RKQAVFLPI
+930 RRHAVFLPI

-966 EQTNLKT
+966 EQTNLKS
-973 LLCRIKKK
+973 LLCKVTKK
-981 TSPLFINTRA
+981 SAGW

>member
-35 RNRVVWFGDG
+35 RNRVVWFAG
-45 ETTQEHNKPPSLD
+45 EEQKQNTDLSTPLD

-76 PVSPK
+76 PVNPK
-81 AITKD
+81 AISKD
-86 PDTGVVRVD
+86 PNTGIVRVN
-95 EDMCVG
+95 EDTCVG

-115 YDPVGHHAVKCDLCF
+115 YDSEGHHAVKCDLCF
-130 DRRED
+130 EHREE
-135 GEPTTACAAVC
+135 GGKTTACASVC
-146 PTKAITFGNHDELL
+146 PTNAITFGNHDELKL
-160 SNAEASKR
+160 KAQSIGR
-168 KKIDNDPF
+168 KQIDNDPF
-176 LLGPATIYLDRDIP
+176 LLGPATIYLDREQ
-190 SASAFNANN
+190 N
-199 RPIPSVLDTGYK
+199 RNDPFDAHKRTVPSVLDTGYR
-211 ISPKSA
+211 ISSNKA
-217 SYPYGFPRSERK
+217 DFPYGFPRDERK
-229 VDRVEPGGCNIC
+229 VDRTEAGGCNIC

-246 TKFHFHGD
+246 AKFHFH
-254 KLVKVTGNEED
+254 KNRLVKVTGNEED
-265 PILEGRVCPKSQ
+265 PILKGKVCPKSQ
-277 LSLQLYSSKDRLTQ
+277 LSLQLYSSEKRLTQ
-291 PLKRVG
+291 PLKRIG
-297 ERGENSFEPIS
+297 TRGENKFKPVS
-308 WEQALNEIS
+308 WKQALDEIS
-317 TKLKTIRSE
+317 TKLAAIKSN
-326 FGNESLGL
+326 FGSESLGL

-377 MTQGYSGPGNTY
+377 MTQGYGGPGNTY
-389 TENDMG
+389 TEEDMG
-395 SAALHLYWGDNQ
+395 SASLHIYWGDNQ

-419 DWRLKRGARMI
+419 EWRLKRGAEMI
-430 VIDPRKTVTASKSD
+430 VIDPRKTVTASKAD

-457 SLSVV
+457 SLSIA
-462 YHILSNNLHDQKFCD
+462 YHILSNHLHDENFCNS
-477 EWVLG
+477 WVLG
-482 WKNWRDFILE
+482 WQKWRDFILRRQ
-492 KAYTPEWAAEIADM
+492 YTPEWAAEIADLT
-506 EPNEIR
+506 PQAIR
-512 NLAEEIANADG
+512 ILAEKIASADG

-573 DIPVDRLG
+573 DIPEDRLASVSK
-581 TITRPKL
+581 PKL
-588 RTSPVGWT
+588 RTSPIGWT
-596 NAILE
+596 KAILE
-601 GKPYNLK
+601 GKPYDLK

-618 LWPDQNET
+618 LWPDQNKT
-626 RKALAALDLL
+626 REALAALELL
-636 VHIDIFPN
+636 IHIDIFPN

-652 ILPAATGIEKGEV
+652 VLPAATGIEKGEV

-677 DKMMEAPGEAKPDG
+677 DKMIEAPGEAKPDG

-702 FEDVLREDWKDSRK
+702 FQDVLLEDWKDSRK
-716 FWDEALINNIQLRG
+716 FWDEALISNIQLRG

-738 TPYRW
+738 NPYRW
-743 VRFPVETEDSPEI
+743 VRFPVPSEDAPEI
-756 PTLYLEGTTAAGAPD
+756 QTLYLEGTTAAGAPE
-771 GNRFPTK
+771 GHRFPTK

-790 EKFKPYGLTAF
+790 AKFEPYGLTAY

-812 DMAHIEL
+812 DMAHMEII
-819 LDDDASE
+819 DDDGSD
-826 GIVGPFASGGLS
+826 GILGPFASGGMAVT
-838 LRGRI
+838 GRI
-843 VQPDEAKPSRKIR
+843 VQPEEAQPGQRIR
-856 AEGFNLEL
+856 SEGFWLEL

-891 YAQIHPKTARE
+891 YAQIHPITAEE
-902 LEIKDGDLIEI
+902 LSIQDGDLIEV

-918 SVQAKAWVYAGI
+918 AIQAKAWVFHGI

-966 EQTNLKT
+966 EQTNLKS
-973 LLCRIKKK
+973 LLCKVTKKAA
-981 TSPLFINTRA
+981 N